1 MRCNWLFRRQV
12 CPQYLVPHRI
22 TDRTKWWHLCILPSR
37 LGDKKNKVITVDAD
51 IGSSIERTHYA
62 LVPSHE
68 FSFSPDLNESGE
80 LFRRDWA
87 HLESDPYMADGGSYR
102 LRRYGLYQLSATT
115 DQLTHI
121 PGAPFYQSIEINPLN
136 GGEQRHFA
144 ALGANTVEN
153 PFLREL
159 ILFDFAQLTSNKHI
173 EGDWLIGVHQ
183 IRINAT
189 PGVPGNPTPEGT
201 HRDDEDYT
209 SQHLI
214 SRQNIGG
221 GINYFYGNGPGPT
234 GVPQAVWKQKS
245 YFDSYYFD
253 RSLWHSVSPIVSGN
267 SDGDGHR
274 DILLIDFVES
284 SKVN

>member
-1 MRCNWLFRRQV
+1 M
-12 CPQYLVPHRI
+12 
-22 TDRTKWWHLCILPSR
+22 
-37 LGDKKNKVITVDAD
+37 ITVDAD

-80 LFRRDWA
+80 FFRRDWA
-87 HLESDPYMADGGSYR
+87 HLEPDPYMADGGSYR

-115 DQLTHI
+115 GQLAHI

-183 IRINAT
+183 IRIIAT

-201 HRDDEDYT
+201 HRDDEKYT

-214 SRQNIGG
+214 SRHNIGG
-221 GINYFYGNGPGPT
+221 GINYFYGNGPEPT
-234 GVPQAVWKQKS
+234 GAPQAVWKQKS

-267 SDGDGHR
+267 RDGDGHR
-274 DILLIDFVES
+274 DVLLIDFVKPS
-284 SKVN
+284 RSTGR

>member
-1 MRCNWLFRRQV
+1 M
-12 CPQYLVPHRI
+12 
-22 TDRTKWWHLCILPSR
+22 
-37 LGDKKNKVITVDAD
+37 ITVDAD

-68 FSFSPDLNESGE
+68 FSFSPDLKESCE

-87 HLESDPYMADGGSYR
+87 HLEPDPYMADGGSYR

-115 DQLTHI
+115 GQLSHL
-121 PGAPFYQSIEINPLN
+121 PDVPFYQSIEINPLN
-136 GGEQRHFA
+136 GGGQRHFA
-144 ALGANTVEN
+144 ALGADTVAN

-173 EGDWLIGVHQ
+173 VDDWLIGVHQ
-183 IRINAT
+183 IRIIAT
-189 PGVPGNPTPEGT
+189 PGMPGNPTPEGI
-201 HRDDEDYT
+201 HRDDEYYT

-214 SRQNIGG
+214 SRHNIGG
-221 GINYFYGNGPGPT
+221 GINYFYGNAPEPM
-234 GVPQAVWKQKS
+234 GVPQAVWEQNS

-253 RSLWHSVSPIVSGN
+253 RSLWHSVSPVVSGDR
-267 SDGDGHR
+267 DGGGYR
-274 DILLIDFVES
+274 DVILIDFIGS